1 LSRRRR
7 INWGELDDENKI
19 EALRTVIGNH
29 RTCTTAESQ
38 AILRELATKYS
49 KLTPVTVPKPKPN
62 GEHKWLTPGAAC
74 AYAKCS
80 KTTLW
85 RWKAEGL
92 RAGRGGRLLL
102 SDLDAW
108 IACEAQP
115 QDDAPCE
122 NTEWLTL
129 AQAAAKAGNSKSTIG
144 RWGNDGLK
152 IARRGLIVRI
162 RADVLDKYLKQKRC

>member
-1 LSRRRR
+1 MSRRRR

-62 GEHKWLTPGAAC
+62 GEHKWLTASQAC
-74 AYAKCS
+74 AHGKCS

-85 RWKAEGL
+85 RWKGQGL
-92 RAGRGGRLLL
+92 RTGRGGRITL

-108 IACEAQP
+108 IACDAQP
-115 QDDAPCE
+115 QDDTPCE
-122 NTEWLTL
+122 NWLTL
-129 AQAAAKAGNSKSTIG
+129 AQAAAKAGVSKSTLG
-144 RWGNDGLK
+144 RWGNEGLK

-162 RADVLDKYLKQKRC
+162 RADVLDKYLKQGRC